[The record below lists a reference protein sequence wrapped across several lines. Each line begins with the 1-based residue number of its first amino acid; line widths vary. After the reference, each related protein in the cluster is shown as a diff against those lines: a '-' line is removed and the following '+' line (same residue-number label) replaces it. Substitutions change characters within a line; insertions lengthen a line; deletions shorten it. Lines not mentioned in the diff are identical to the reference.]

1 MLPRA
6 TLIKTLIAGL
16 LLAAI
21 VLASLLPPQRFYPA
35 VDIEADIVAG
45 KAMVLRFLFEDLSSL
60 RECES
65 LIAGIAAQALRNCPE
80 CRIARLDCTTV
91 LTPSQ
96 ASLFSSAPLPMPSG
110 RMVNG
115 VLLFDIHDP
124 EFALT
129 SCQATAAQ
137 SASSRNPVKCY
148 PAQAQRP
155 SLPAPSVLSAWSA
168 AQLLIALFSGWF
180 VCWLIVRY
188 EHLHSH
194 FSHDHTHGGPQKY
207 HAHPTPRI
215 GGLAI
220 VAGLL
225 CAGAVM
231 LYAAPHADE
240 RAFGLLMM
248 TAIPAFLG
256 GLTEDVTKK
265 VGVIERLLLTMLS
278 GALAAWLLGAHLN
291 RLDLPLLDTA
301 FAWLPF
307 AVVFSAFAV
316 GGIANAL
323 NIIDGYNGLASGSA
337 VIALTALAYV
347 AHAAGDGL
355 VFSAALSL
363 AGALL
368 GFLAWNWPR
377 GKIFLGDGGAYLVGF
392 LLAELSI
399 LLVIRNPEVSVWFP
413 LALLIYPVFET
424 LYSIYRRRIKGKL
437 SPGEP
442 DNRHLHQ
449 LIHDRMI
456 PPHAGRHGKFTR
468 NSMVAKYFWLSDA
481 VVALLAVIF
490 HESTSALMAIAA
502 CYCLMYAILYIRL
515 ESDRNLAQRAAAS
528 PLDRTLSRR
537 SSISPASRDRSSS

>member
-1 MLPRA
+1 MPTRS
-6 TLIKTLIAGL
+6 TLIKALIAGL
-16 LLAAI
+16 LFAAI
-21 VLASLLPPQRFYPA
+21 VLASLFPPQRFYPA
-35 VDIEADIVAG
+35 VDIEADIAAG
-45 KAMVLRFLFEDLSSL
+45 KPMVLRFLFEDRSSL

-148 PAQAQRP
+148 PAQAERP
-155 SLPAPSVLSAWSA
+155 SLPAPSVVSAWSA
-168 AQLLIALFSGWF
+168 VQLLVALFSAWF

-188 EHLHSH
+188 DHLHSH

-220 VAGLL
+220 IVGLL

-231 LYAAPHADE
+231 LYTAPLADE
-240 RAFGLLMM
+240 SAFGLLMIA
-248 TAIPAFLG
+248 AIPAFLG

-265 VGVIERLLLTMLS
+265 VGVVERLLLTMLS

-291 RLDLPLLDTA
+291 RLDLPLLDA
-301 FAWLPF
+301 ALAWLPF
-307 AVVFSAFAV
+307 AVVFTAFAV
-316 GGIANAL
+316 GGISNAL

-363 AGALL
+363 ASALL

-424 LYSIYRRRIKGKL
+424 LYSIYRRKLKNKL
-437 SPGEP
+437 SPGKP

-449 LIHDRMI
+449 LIHDQLV
-456 PPHAGRHGKFTR
+456 PLHASRHEKFSR
-468 NSMVAKYFWLSDA
+468 NSQVAKYFWLSNLVVSLMA
-481 VVALLAVIF
+481 VAF
-490 HESTSALMAIAA
+490 HESTPALIAIAA
-502 CYCLMYAILYIRL
+502 GYCLLYVALYTRL
-515 ESDRNLAQRAAAS
+515 ENGVGLVQRVAAAS
-528 PLDRTLSRR
+528 LDRTVSNR
-537 SSISPASRDRSSS
+537 SSISPASRDRS